1 MVALTTAYWLCFGIG
16 LVYVLV
22 AGTLGA
28 VSHGLESLSDVDTD
42 VDHDFDHDF
51 DADHDFDVDHDV
63 GFDVDHDVGVD
74 FDHDAGFDVAADHDA
89 GFDFGADHDI
99 DVGAADFDV
108 GVPDADLDVGVDVD
122 AGAGVDF
129 DAAADTDVGLDV
141 DHDADTSG
149 AGHFATHEMPDW
161 NPFSPLSIAGFLCA
175 FGGGGLLAT
184 GYGLGLGW
192 SLVAAVVGGI
202 LMAFVLWLVIGK
214 FLFGMQGTSQARA
227 FDMLGL
233 EADVITPVEH
243 ELCGEIAYILEG
255 VRYTAPARLISE
267 GKAAKY
273 DKVRIRK
280 VRGNMAYVEPKKKLL
295 A

>member
-1 MVALTTAYWLCFGIG
+1 MAALTTVYWLCFGIG

-28 VSHGLESLSDVDTD
+28 VSHGLESLSDIDTD

-51 DADHDFDVDHDV
+51 DVDHDFDM
-63 GFDVDHDVGVD
+63 
-74 FDHDAGFDVAADHDA
+74 DHDAGFDVAADHDA

-122 AGAGVDF
+122 AGVDF
-129 DAAADTDVGLDV
+129 DAGVDIDADTDVDAALDV
-141 DHDADTSG
+141 DHDADASG
-149 AGHFATHEMPDW
+149 AGHFATHAMPDW

-184 GYGLGLGW
+184 GYGLQLGW
-192 SLVAAVVGGI
+192 SLLAAVVGGI

-267 GKAAKY
+267 GKVPKY